1 MLATRVSWHVGAVF
15 VVWVSATPEPGV
27 AQERDDDLG
36 WANATELSIVV
47 TEGNTSTQT
56 LGFKNTLRR
65 TWESARLR
73 LRFDGVRSNTSDDR
87 FLQVQPGLQF
97 PVGGQPPEFQTS
109 IAIPAIESDV
119 EQYFVEGRF
128 DRDISERLFWDV
140 GSSWDRNNDAGILNR
155 HILFG
160 GVGNVWFNEEDVAFS
175 TSYGVSYTDRQEIE
189 PNPSKDNVFGGV
201 RFNSDYMQRFGSL
214 TLVDSNFTLNMNL
227 ADATDYSINVTNAV
241 GVAMNDYLSLRVSL
255 QFLYENEPALEDA
268 DIVARVELIDPDGV
282 PASGDELF
290 ETMLDGRTRI
300 DVGQGRIRKNPLD
313 TVLRTALVISF

>member
-1 MLATRVSWHVGAVF
+1 MLATRVSWHVGAAF
-15 VVWVSATPEPGV
+15 VVWVGATPGPGV

-56 LGFKNTLRR
+56 FGFKNTLRR

-109 IAIPAIESDV
+109 IAIPAIEPDV

-128 DRDISERLFWDV
+128 DRDISERVFWDV

-155 HILFG
+155 YILFG

-189 PNPSKDNVFGGV
+189 PNPDKDNVFGGV

-214 TLVDSNFTLNMNL
+214 TLVDSNFTLNMSL